1 MVNTSFTFNAVNK
14 VIIKEVHYDDD
25 LYNSGSNDSMRY
37 LIFTDNQIS
46 SVDDLSPE
54 EFYNL
59 LSTLAKSKTS
69 LEEYYANRY
78 SEDSQLQPYANRL
91 WGVYKQS

>member
-14 VIIKEVHYDDD
+14 VIIKEVHEDDD

-37 LIFTDNQIS
+37 LVFTDNQIS

-69 LEEYYANRY
+69 LEEYYANR
-78 SEDSQLQPYANRL
+78 
-91 WGVYKQS
+91 

>member
-1 MVNTSFTFNAVNK
+1 MVNTSFTFNAFNK

-37 LIFTDNQIS
+37 LVFIDSQIN
-46 SVDDLSPE
+46 SVDDLSPD
-54 EFYNL
+54 EFYSL
-59 LSTLAKSKTS
+59 LGTLAKSKTS

-78 SEDSQLQPYANRL
+78 SVEFKNKL
-91 WGVYKQS
+91 KQI

>member
-1 MVNTSFTFNAVNK
+1 MVSTSFTFNSINR
-14 VIIKEVHYDDD
+14 VIIKETHEDEDIYT
-25 LYNSGSNDSMRY
+25 SGSNDSMRY
-37 LIFTDNQIS
+37 LVFIDSEIS

-54 EFYNL
+54 EFYSL

-78 SEDSQLQPYANRL
+78 SVEFKNKLNKGDN
-91 WGVYKQS
+91 